1 MKNLFLLNRLGFNPD
16 LTSSEGRHS
25 LDPILSRFSLVSLI
39 CLCMLT
45 IGVGNVWGATSTITL
60 TQSNLELTGLY
71 SSEATATVGGV
82 TFTHTDLMK
91 NSDDIQVRANS
102 GVLYNSTAMPGKI
115 TNITITHTGTARS
128 TTVYYGTSAQPSTNS
143 NTFSGSCDIDVS
155 GNNTYF
161 KITRGSN
168 AAYWSSVEITYE
180 TAPASACTVTFTKT
194 DGSTEAIKE
203 ASAGAGVTPPVM
215 STPCDGWAF
224 QGWSTSQST
233 STTSTTVLS
242 TVTLTAGKYYPTS
255 NVTLY
260 PVYTKSGG
268 SGFSKY
274 ELVALGGTI
283 TAGQYLISTGSYTM
297 AGSGKAGASFTPGTT
312 EATSKEYTIAIN
324 GSNLTIK
331 GPDNKYIGGSSGS
344 TTLSFSAS
352 TPSNN
357 NYKWKYTSTGIQFQG
372 QTTRYIRA
380 NGTSDFRNYTT
391 SNGTAAKLYKRIEAD
406 VTYYYSYPTCC
417 TDPGLAYGTAS
428 VTKTFGNGTFKNTL
442 TNSHSVSVTYE
453 SSNTDVA
460 TVASDGTVT
469 IQGAGNATIT
479 ARFAGNST
487 YCADEASYTLTV
499 NKANISPTLT
509 YSPNSVAVGDNSAT
523 PTVGGNPGSGGVTYA
538 ITSATPSGCA
548 TINTSTGVVTG
559 VAVGSVTVTATIG
572 ATANYNGNTATA
584 TVNITAASN
593 FINGETV
600 FIQAES
606 SSAWNDNACVKA
618 WFNNSGAD
626 GAAQTTYWLFDATGD
641 DAGKKVYATIVP
653 STGTLNQVQL
663 QRFASNCSTWWNSNG
678 DLTKAASSGSN
689 AFRSYGGAENNVA
702 WNPGSVT
709 LDLMGDPNSWASTL
723 GTLTDQGNGVWSTT
737 YNNYAPANAAGE
749 SQEFKLACNY
759 NGWFATDNGQ
769 NVTLDGMHV
778 GSTYNITAS
787 YDIPSHT
794 LTMSKTYVKGTV
806 HFNMNGHGSAIADL
820 TNVTAGSK
828 ISAPSAPTETGWTFG
843 GWYKEA
849 GCTNAWNFGSDV
861 VNETMTLYAK
871 WTKHNY
877 TITSTLTN
885 CSASP
890 AIPSSYEYT
899 GSAASLSY
907 TITPSSGYSLPTTI
921 TVTGTTYTWDSGTGT
936 LVLTGT
942 ITSNVTI
949 TITAIQAY
957 TVTFVHHDKGVF
969 SGGSTEVLVPSNANT
984 ITLPTVTDVSCGF
997 YDTFEGWIASGSEYR
1012 ESTSKPATVY
1022 AGGSSYTVSSDVT
1035 LRALYSKCEG
1045 AGGQSYHKVTAIG
1058 DVTDGTYILVSNAS
1072 TPTVYSGH
1080 SGSNTYGDCVTGL
1093 TADGDDYSSTLPS
1106 GAVQVTVTRGTGGNA
1121 SKFTIH
1127 NGSKYIVAGTESTGT
1142 SDSESWW
1149 QLTTG
1154 SNVNSKACPAGVIQP
1169 ASYTDNVLQKNNT
1182 LYRFRTYKN
1191 TQTAYV
1197 FLYKLIDKCT
1207 KSYATNPSCIKPTGV
1222 HITYNANALDATM
1235 RCSPSNR
1242 TYKVVDAVNQYP
1254 KLASAYT
1261 FCDNATRD
1269 GYTLVGW
1276 NTQANGLG
1284 TTYELDHSY
1293 SNLPVS
1299 GELDGENWVTLNVYA
1314 MWASA
1319 VSFNLGN
1326 ATGGTG
1332 VPAVVEEDGGFML
1345 PEPTAAQIGTIPC
1358 GYSFYGWSENSVSST
1373 QTKPALFM
1381 PGTKYTGS
1389 ARTLYAVYRLAGE
1402 GGGDQYYFTFEVDS
1416 KTYCIT
1422 RKHASYDRF
1431 VVEET
1436 TTGLEFG
1443 LDNGYLYYM
1452 DNDARVYV
1460 YWAGSSTTVTTTS
1473 NMPNNNAYKTTF
1485 VPGANGT
1492 TIVTPA
1498 TSGRYLQ
1505 MPESNTDRAYYTTT
1519 EVNPT
1524 LVEATSYTYATNPS
1538 CETTATLAFVTNGG
1552 TLNYPDTYDAN
1563 SYVNLTVGTSVYLPT
1578 ATFAGEWVFEG
1589 WMKGSE
1595 LPSQDYSP
1603 EGMSNFYTVTL
1614 NTTTYNAAPA
1624 GTTTFYA
1631 VYSKTVND
1639 KQFDPVNGGTYKLFA
1654 IMSDG
1659 TTKKYMPVWDGTQTT
1674 LTPVTSCAS
1683 TGDYTITPGTGVH
1696 AGLYQITH
1704 GSYTLGVKGDGDT
1717 QFKDDADAWWNIEA
1731 STSGKG
1737 TYRITIVG
1745 SSTRCMAHS
1754 GTGFF
1759 SNTIIRN
1766 FVDNPSQ
1773 PNYRD
1778 MEIGECIYTEY
1789 TSTPENIPYITI
1801 TGSPVK
1807 ITSTNGERVYAPT
1820 KIHIEA
1826 HNFSTTRTIHFSAT
1840 NGFATNPASVNTA
1853 ANGSYSG
1860 DIDIYYQPTTDGDGS
1875 IVSSVLTASQ
1885 IAGPAAEHV
1894 EQTFSAIRGRNLP
1907 ANFVIA
1913 VKSGTQWYA
1922 MPDDKTT
1929 SDVVKAVPI
1938 EVNDPDAPTAASLV
1952 PHNVEWRLSDVV
1964 NSGDRPKDKV
1974 YFYEPNKMKDDG
1986 ITPWNYALYAGSYPT
2001 IGTYGQLSGISGSN
2015 SHTYEWGLTTSDLC
2029 AYTISNANVGK
2040 NISINTQG
2048 NFGTHASNV
2057 VSETLYLLPITAY
2070 YEPAEFQVVEWKANS
2085 VVVMYLGNAA
2095 KASVQVGDND
2105 EGSNQTL
2112 EDVKVDHGVY
2122 ELAASGLTSATF
2134 AQLQIVF
2141 KNAGGTELQRNYV
2154 TIPAIINGNVATS
2167 TFEPVKDLA
2176 ESNDV
2181 VILKGGKL
2189 TSTGTK
2195 TPATSYSFANITIY
2209 GGGKL
2214 DVAAGTKLG
2223 VTGSLILRAGGI
2235 VDGAYDYV
2243 YPQLNLASTATLTNS
2258 SGYFYYEYITDYN
2271 RWYHLVLPFDARTTS
2286 IKYPTEYYGSA
2297 VAADNHGSWVIKR
2310 YDGATRA
2317 TGNYNAWVDIESAGE
2332 PTPTTVNAGKG
2343 YIFWG
2348 APKKVTANGVK
2359 DRQAWGIQRISMQKA
2374 AATAISEENGDK
2386 TITGLGSYSGVS
2398 GNSGKN
2404 NDQGWNLLGNPYMV
2418 NLTGLNSS
2426 SLQVGQLVHTSTVPW
2441 DGKWEWDNTDPDA
2454 GGLRYVTIPDNHF
2467 DTYEA
2472 QTMAWFTAL
2481 NPMKTGRTFFVQIA
2495 GANTSVL
2502 FAASNRASLMPAL
2515 YAKTEQSVDVETGI
2529 VMSDETKKD
2538 EVNFWIKDGKTAEY
2552 EYNADYP
2559 KTMNQTNF
2567 NIYGVHSHGDLS
2579 WIAIS
2584 PEIAEGSMAIG
2595 YQVPAA
2601 GEYTLSLSNTYV
2613 SDKIE
2618 HLYVT
2623 DHAMSPEVTVDL
2635 QEAPY
2640 AFTVLQAETNNE
2652 RFTVSIKL
2660 KDESPGT
2667 TTDINQV
2674 DLQSEQPLKF
2684 IYQNKMYILRGGVI
2698 YDATGKRIKT
2708 INK

>member
-1 MKNLFLLNRLGFNPD
+1 MKANFNIAKNIRNSRSIGLIVLAILFG
-16 LTSSEGRHS
+16 S
-25 LDPILSRFSLVSLI
+25 LQ
-39 CLCMLT
+39 
-45 IGVGNVWGATSTITL
+45 VWGDTYALVTDASTLASGDQIIIVNDNSSPTVAISTTQASNNRSGTTNFTLSNSKITPGSAVQIITL
-60 TQSNLELTGLY
+60 
-71 SSEATATVGGV
+71 
-82 TFTHTDLMK
+82 
-91 NSDDIQVRANS
+91 
-102 GVLYNSTAMPGKI
+102 
-115 TNITITHTGTARS
+115 GTAQKDAK
-128 TTVYYGTSAQPSTNS
+128 TYW
-143 NTFSGSCDIDVS
+143 TFSPSS
-155 GNNTYF
+155 GNY
-161 KITRGSN
+161 
-168 AAYWSSVEITYE
+168 
-180 TAPASACTVTFTKT
+180 
-194 DGSTEAIKE
+194 
-203 ASAGAGVTPPVM
+203 
-215 STPCDGWAF
+215 
-224 QGWSTSQST
+224 
-233 STTSTTVLS
+233 
-242 TVTLTAGKYYPTS
+242 
-255 NVTLY
+255 LY
-260 PVYTKSGG
+260 
-268 SGFSKY
+268 
-274 ELVALGGTI
+274 
-283 TAGQYLISTGSYTM
+283 
-297 AGSGKAGASFTPGTT
+297 AGASN
-312 EATSKEYTIAIN
+312 ANKL
-324 GSNLTIK
+324 LT
-331 GPDNKYIGGSSGS
+331 
-344 TTLSFSAS
+344 
-352 TPSNN
+352 
-357 NYKWKYTSTGIQFQG
+357 
-372 QTTRYIRA
+372 
-380 NGTSDFRNYTT
+380 
-391 SNGTAAKLYKRIEAD
+391 
-406 VTYYYSYPTCC
+406 
-417 TDPGLAYGTAS
+417 
-428 VTKTFGNGTFKNTL
+428 KNTL
-442 TNSHSVSVTYE
+442 DDNGKWAISI
-453 SSNTDVA
+453 SS
-460 TVASDGTVT
+460 GT
-469 IQGAGNATIT
+469 ATIT
-479 ARFAGNST
+479 AQGTNRPRMRYNPNNGSPLFACYST
-487 YCADEASYTLTV
+487 SSTTGTLV
-499 NKANISPTLT
+499 RIYKKE
-509 YSPNSVAVGDNSAT
+509 SVAPST
-523 PTVGGNPGSGGVTYA
+523 FTVTIAKNQASWGSVDK
-538 ITSATPSGCA
+538 SS
-548 TINTSTGVVTG
+548 VTG
-559 VAVGSVTVTATIG
+559 VANNTSIFASSNVLTVGATTVTATPHAQDANYNYAFSSWSGIPAGGKVTADVTVTANFTRTPRTLTNYRTSCSDPSCDEPTAFATTGVTSTSVGLAITDPANTGIYEIYYNMTGVAPSSGTGASATYNTLTPTVTGLASG
-572 ATANYNGNTATA
+572 ATYYMWVRAKCDESTKSNWVALTSKTVTTTCGDPSNLSYSDVIHATTGQNGGVTVSWDGAPSNYEIYFNQSGDTPKDGTG
-584 TVNITAASN
+584 ASR
-593 FINGETV
+593 V
-600 FIQAES
+600 
-606 SSAWNDNACVKA
+606 
-618 WFNNSGAD
+618 AD
-626 GAAQTTYWLFDATGD
+626 GTKTFDITGLTAGTYYWW
-641 DAGKKVYATIVP
+641 V
-653 STGTLNQVQL
+653 
-663 QRFASNCSTWWNSNG
+663 RSNCSSGKGSWI
-678 DLTKAASSGSN
+678 AA
-689 AFRSYGGAENNVA
+689 
-702 WNPGSVT
+702 
-709 LDLMGDPNSWASTL
+709 GDPFTINGIKVG
-723 GTLTDQGNGVWSTT
+723 GTTPVN
-737 YNNYAPANAAGE
+737 
-749 SQEFKLACNY
+749 F
-759 NGWFATDNGQ
+759 
-769 NVTLDGMHV
+769 
-778 GSTYNITAS
+778 
-787 YDIPSHT
+787 
-794 LTMSKTYVKGTV
+794 GTV
-806 HFNMNGHGSAIADL
+806 NQN
-820 TNVTAGSK
+820 
-828 ISAPSAPTETGWTFG
+828 
-843 GWYKEA
+843 
-849 GCTNAWNFGSDV
+849 DV
-861 VNETMTLYAK
+861 VADK
-871 WTKHNY
+871 F
-877 TITSTLTN
+877 
-885 CSASP
+885 
-890 AIPSSYEYT
+890 
-899 GSAASLSY
+899 
-907 TITPSSGYSLPTTI
+907 I
-921 TVTGTTYTWDSGTGT
+921 TVTGVGLASGTNITATMSSGSPFSLDPTSVEYNASAEHVNISASTATAGTYNQTLTLSYGGTYTAT
-936 LVLTGT
+936 
-942 ITSNVTI
+942 VTVMM
-949 TITAIQAY
+949 TVQAVY
-957 TVTFVHHDKGVF
+957 TVTYVHHDKGTF
-969 SGGSTEVLVPSNANT
+969 SGASTQYVPTNATT

-997 YDTFEGWIASGSEYR
+997 YDTFEGWIASNSEYD
-1012 ESTSKPATVY
+1012 ESDDKPATVY
-1022 AGGSSYTVSSDVT
+1022 AGGSSYTVTGDVT
-1035 LRALYSKCEG
+1035 LRALYSYEDPDA
-1045 AGGQSYHKVTAIG
+1045 AGYTKITSGVTAGTYLIATDEGSG
-1058 DVTDGTYILVSNAS
+1058 DKAYAGKSGDNTYGAIENVTVSEDVISSKGDAVEVTITLGTGTNAGKFAIDDGTYWLSSPASNNLTFTANS
-1072 TPTVYSGH
+1072 GAAVYDWELTAAGYIHSLGQNTRYLQYN
-1080 SGSNTYGDCVTGL
+1080 SGSPRFACYTGTQKYAYL
-1093 TADGDDYSSTLPS
+1093 YKKG
-1106 GAVQVTVTRGTGGNA
+1106 
-1121 SKFTIH
+1121 
-1127 NGSKYIVAGTESTGT
+1127 GSKY
-1142 SDSESWW
+1142 
-1149 QLTTG
+1149 
-1154 SNVNSKACPAGVIQP
+1154 C
-1169 ASYTDNVLQKNNT
+1169 
-1182 LYRFRTYKN
+1182 
-1191 TQTAYV
+1191 
-1197 FLYKLIDKCT
+1197 
-1207 KSYATNPSCIKPTGV
+1207 TNPSCVKPVGV

-1235 RCSPSNR
+1235 SCSTSNR

-1299 GELDGENWVTLNVYA
+1299 GDLDGENWVTLNVYA

-1332 VPAVVEEDGGFML
+1332 VPDVIEADGGFML
-1345 PEPTAAQIGTIPC
+1345 PAPTAAQIGTIPC

-1505 MPESNTDRAYYTTT
+1505 FTGTGSLIDDYDRAYYTTGGT
-1519 EVNPT
+1519 NPT

-1552 TLNYPDTYDAN
+1552 TLNYPDTYDASN
-1563 SYVNLTVGTSVYLPT
+1563 YVDLTVGTNVYLPT
-1578 ATFAGEWVFEG
+1578 ATYPGEWVFEG

-1696 AGLYQITH
+1696 AGQYQITH
-1704 GSYTLGVKGDGDT
+1704 GSYTLGVRDDENT
-1717 QFKDDADAWWNIEA
+1717 QFKNVADTWWNIEA

-1737 TYRITIVG
+1737 TYRITVVG
-1745 SSTRCMAHS
+1745 SSNRCLSHG

-1759 SNTIIRN
+1759 GNYTRHDVS
-1766 FVDNPSQ
+1766 NPSQ
-1773 PNYRD
+1773 SGYRD

-1853 ANGSYSG
+1853 DNGSYSG

-2070 YEPAEFQVVEWKANS
+2070 YVPAEFQVVEWKANS

-2167 TFEPVKDLA
+2167 TFESVKDLA

-2189 TSTGTK
+2189 TSTGTG

-2297 VAADNHGSWVIKR
+2297 VAANNSGSWVIKR

-2317 TGNYNAWVDIESAGE
+2317 TGNYNAWVDIESEGE

-2472 QTMAWFTAL
+2472 QTMAWFTEL

>member
-1 MKNLFLLNRLGFNPD
+1 MKAIFNIAKNVRNSRSIGLIVLAILFGSLQVWGDTYALVTDASTLASGDQIIIVNDNSSPTVAISTTQASNNRSGTTNFTLSNSKITPGSEVQIITLGTAQKDAKTYWTFSP
-16 LTSSEGRHS
+16 SSE
-25 LDPILSRFSLVSLI
+25 
-39 CLCMLT
+39 
-45 IGVGNVWGATSTITL
+45 NY
-60 TQSNLELTGLY
+60 LY
-71 SSEATATVGGV
+71 
-82 TFTHTDLMK
+82 
-91 NSDDIQVRANS
+91 
-102 GVLYNSTAMPGKI
+102 
-115 TNITITHTGTARS
+115 
-128 TTVYYGTSAQPSTNS
+128 
-143 NTFSGSCDIDVS
+143 
-155 GNNTYF
+155 
-161 KITRGSN
+161 
-168 AAYWSSVEITYE
+168 
-180 TAPASACTVTFTKT
+180 
-194 DGSTEAIKE
+194 
-203 ASAGAGVTPPVM
+203 
-215 STPCDGWAF
+215 
-224 QGWSTSQST
+224 
-233 STTSTTVLS
+233 
-242 TVTLTAGKYYPTS
+242 
-255 NVTLY
+255 
-260 PVYTKSGG
+260 
-268 SGFSKY
+268 
-274 ELVALGGTI
+274 
-283 TAGQYLISTGSYTM
+283 
-297 AGSGKAGASFTPGTT
+297 AGASN
-312 EATSKEYTIAIN
+312 ANKL
-324 GSNLTIK
+324 LT
-331 GPDNKYIGGSSGS
+331 
-344 TTLSFSAS
+344 
-352 TPSNN
+352 
-357 NYKWKYTSTGIQFQG
+357 
-372 QTTRYIRA
+372 
-380 NGTSDFRNYTT
+380 
-391 SNGTAAKLYKRIEAD
+391 
-406 VTYYYSYPTCC
+406 
-417 TDPGLAYGTAS
+417 
-428 VTKTFGNGTFKNTL
+428 KNTL
-442 TNSHSVSVTYE
+442 DDNGKWAISI
-453 SSNTDVA
+453 SS
-460 TVASDGTVT
+460 GT
-469 IQGAGNATIT
+469 ATIT
-479 ARFAGNST
+479 AQGTNRPRMRYNPNNGSPLFACYST
-487 YCADEASYTLTV
+487 SSNTGTLV
-499 NKANISPTLT
+499 RIYKKE
-509 YSPNSVAVGDNSAT
+509 SVAPST
-523 PTVGGNPGSGGVTYA
+523 FTVTIAKNQASWGSVDK
-538 ITSATPSGCA
+538 SS
-548 TINTSTGVVTG
+548 VTG
-559 VAVGSVTVTATIG
+559 VANNTPISASSNVLTVGSTTVTATPAAQDANYTYAFNNWTGIPAGGKVTANVTVTANFTRTERTLTNYRTSCSDPSCDEPTAFATSSVTSTSVELTITDPANTGTYEIYYNMTGVAPSSGTGASATYIRTDPTVTGLASG
-572 ATANYNGNTATA
+572 ATYYMWVRAKCDESTKSNWVALTSKTVTTTCGDPSNLSYSDVIHATTGQNGGVTVSWDGAPSNYEIYFNQSGDTPNAGTG
-584 TVNITAASN
+584 ASR
-593 FINGETV
+593 V
-600 FIQAES
+600 
-606 SSAWNDNACVKA
+606 
-618 WFNNSGAD
+618 AD
-626 GAAQTTYWLFDATGD
+626 GTKTFDITGLTAGTYYWW
-641 DAGKKVYATIVP
+641 V
-653 STGTLNQVQL
+653 
-663 QRFASNCSTWWNSNG
+663 RSNCSSGKGSWI
-678 DLTKAASSGSN
+678 AA
-689 AFRSYGGAENNVA
+689 
-702 WNPGSVT
+702 
-709 LDLMGDPNSWASTL
+709 GDPFTINGIKVGGTTPVNFGTVNQNSVVADKFITVTGVGLAS
-723 GTLTDQGNGVWSTT
+723 GT
-737 YNNYAPANAAGE
+737 
-749 SQEFKLACNY
+749 
-759 NGWFATDNGQ
+759 
-769 NVTLDGMHV
+769 
-778 GSTYNITAS
+778 NITAS
-787 YDIPSHT
+787 MSSGSPYSLDPTSVGYDASGDHINISASTATAGTFNQT
-794 LTMSKTYVKGTV
+794 LT
-806 HFNMNGHGSAIADL
+806 
-820 TNVTAGSK
+820 
-828 ISAPSAPTETGWTFG
+828 
-843 GWYKEA
+843 
-849 GCTNAWNFGSDV
+849 
-861 VNETMTLYAK
+861 
-871 WTKHNY
+871 
-877 TITSTLTN
+877 
-885 CSASP
+885 
-890 AIPSSYEYT
+890 
-899 GSAASLSY
+899 LSY
-907 TITPSSGYSLPTTI
+907 GGTYTA
-921 TVTGTTYTWDSGTGT
+921 TVTVMMT
-936 LVLTGT
+936 V
-942 ITSNVTI
+942 
-949 TITAIQAY
+949 QAVY
-957 TVTFVHHDKGVF
+957 TVTYVHHDKGTF
-969 SGGSTEVLVPSNANT
+969 SGASTTQYVPTNATT
-984 ITLPTVTDVSCGF
+984 ITLPTMTDVSCGL
-997 YDTFEGWIASGSEYR
+997 YDTFEGWIASASEYS

-1022 AGGSSYTVSSDVT
+1022 AGGSSYTVTGDVT

-1045 AGGQSYHKVTAIG
+1045 DGGQLYRKVTAIG
-1058 DVTDGTYILVSNAS
+1058 DVTNDGTYILVGNSA

-1080 SGSNTYGDCVTGL
+1080 SGSNDYGDCITGL

-1106 GAVQVTVTRGTGGNA
+1106 GAVQVTATRGTGDNVNYF
-1121 SKFTIH
+1121 SLY
-1127 NGSKYIVAGTESTGT
+1127 NGSKYIVAGTSTGT
-1142 SDSESWW
+1142 SNDPSWW
-1149 QLTTG
+1149 KLTDG
-1154 SNVNSKACPAGVIQP
+1154 SNVNSKSCPANVLQP
-1169 ASYTDNVLQKNNT
+1169 SSQSTYVLQKNNS
-1182 LYRFRTYKN
+1182 YNRFKTYTN

-1207 KSYATNPSCIKPTGV
+1207 KSYATNPSCVMPVGV

-1235 RCSPSNR
+1235 SCSTSNR

-1299 GELDGENWVTLNVYA
+1299 GDLDGENWVTLNVYA

-1332 VPAVVEEDGGFML
+1332 VPDVIEADGGFML

-1358 GYSFYGWSENSVSST
+1358 GYSFYGWSESSVVATS
-1373 QTKPALFM
+1373 TKPTLYM

-1389 ARTLYAVYRLAGE
+1389 YRTLYAVYRLAGE
-1402 GGGDQYYFTFEVDS
+1402 GGNPDLFS
-1416 KTYCIT
+1416 L
-1422 RKHASYDRF
+1422 SYM
-1431 VVEET
+1431 V
-1436 TTGLEFG
+1436 
-1443 LDNGYLYYM
+1443 
-1452 DNDARVYV
+1452 
-1460 YWAGSSTTVTTTS
+1460 SSTKYYVAAPSGITTAPSTWNNDKAAKFTASTNAEDAVAFGMKTNPDYTDYKEIYWVYDGDEEEKAYLSWSSGANITFKNEEDSYYHKWTVT
-1473 NMPNNNAYKTTF
+1473 
-1485 VPGANGT
+1485 GT
-1492 TIVTPA
+1492 TELTFYH
-1498 TSGRYLQ
+1498 SGGRYL
-1505 MPESNTDRAYYTTT
+1505 SGDGT
-1519 EVNPT
+1519 EIGCPSAVGVST
-1524 LVEATSYTYATNPS
+1524 FTKEEASTTSYTYATNPS

-1552 TLNYPDTYDAN
+1552 TLNYPDTYDASN
-1563 SYVNLTVGTSVYLPT
+1563 YVELTVGTNVYLPT

-1589 WMKGSE
+1589 WMKGAPVTE
-1595 LPSQDYSP
+1595 TDIKP
-1603 EGMSNFYTVTL
+1603 ESANFYTVTL
-1614 NTTTYNAAPA
+1614 GETTYSAAPA

-1654 IMSDG
+1654 IMADG

-1683 TGDYTITPGTGVH
+1683 TGDYTITPGTGIH
-1696 AGLYQITH
+1696 AGQYQITH
-1704 GSYTLGVKGDGDT
+1704 GSYTLGVKGEGDT
-1717 QFKDDADAWWNIEA
+1717 QFKHDADAWWNIEP

-2001 IGTYGQLSGISGSN
+2001 IGTYGQLSGINGSN

-2070 YEPAEFQVVEWKANS
+2070 YVPAEFQVVEWKANS

-2189 TSTGTK
+2189 TSTGTG

-2243 YPQLNLASTATLTNS
+2243 YPQLNLANTATLTNS

-2374 AATAISEENGDK
+2374 AATAILEENGDK

-2472 QTMAWFTAL
+2472 QTMAWFTEL